1 MIRLAEL
8 AVFLAPL
15 TALILWRV
23 AVARGLD
30 GPTPRH
36 LLTILAVLVTLGGAL
51 IIFSEEEHLPPG
63 RYIPAHSESG
73 SIVPGH
79 AE

>member
-15 TALILWRV
+15 SALILWRV
-23 AVARGLD
+23 AVARGMD

-36 LLTILAVLVTLGGAL
+36 LLVILASLVVLGAGL
-51 IIFSEEEHLPPG
+51 IIFSEEDHLPPG
-63 RYIPAHSESG
+63 RYVPAHSENG
-73 SIVPGH
+73 EIVPGH